1 MRTNKIPISTFIAP
15 VVSIIMLVVMWTEYG
30 ASDGDDGI
38 PISPGLE
45 NEMGISLHSDTQ
57 LMENAE

>member
-15 VVSIIMLVVMWTEYG
+15 VVSMIMLLVMRTEYG

-38 PISPGLE
+38 PISPGWPRMR
-45 NEMGISLHSDTQ
+45 MGISL
-57 LMENAE
+57 

>member
-45 NEMGISLHSDTQ
+45 NEMGISP
-57 LMENAE
+57 

>member
-15 VVSIIMLVVMWTEYG
+15 VSMIMLVVMRTEYG

>member
-15 VVSIIMLVVMWTEYG
+15 VSMIMLVMRTEYG

-45 NEMGISLHSDTQ
+45 NEMGISP
-57 LMENAE
+57 